1 MKYIYLLLFSLII
14 LSNNLFAQQ
23 NIVLENKLN
32 NLQKKYNQFQNDF
45 KKLEDEFDRKFSQN
59 SNSISSVNNKFN
71 RIKRMVDDNSSII
84 ADNLKQ
90 LSTNKSDITHLD
102 IAVSDLESDLSD
114 LNSQIRNLILQI
126 KMLEIEIKS
135 VDTKVDSINLA
146 LDKMNYHYNLMNNKI
161 GLLPKV
167 FICKDCHPIF
177 SLNSG
182 VNFYPNDKEDVELRS
197 SFSFGL
203 NYNMDSRTQ
212 ISFLFSNPLIKTSSR
227 ALNAGN
233 VKVIDQWD
241 VYLYSLYASY
251 NFFEPTKNN
260 LGVKIGIG
268 AFFSNRTFD
277 NFNNLEIN
285 NRNELNIPKQYGT
298 TTIIEFNYS
307 EYSQKNLLEFFLSIH
322 SYMSF
327 TKIEIDTGI
336 GSPKD
341 LGNFLVS
348 LNAGVRF
355 NFWGKIK

>member
-1 MKYIYLLLFSLII
+1 MKYIYLLLYSLII

-32 NLQKKYNQFQNDF
+32 NLEKRYKEFQIDF
-45 KKLEDEFDRKFSQN
+45 KKLEYEFDRKISKS
-59 SNSISSVNNKFN
+59 SNSIASVNNKFN
-71 RIKRMVDDNSSII
+71 KLRRLVEDNSSKI
-84 ADNLKQ
+84 ADNLAQ
-90 LSTNKSDITHLD
+90 IRTNKTDISQLD
-102 IAVSDLESDLSD
+102 IAVGDLESDLTD
-114 LNSQIRNLILQI
+114 LNSQIRNLILQL
-126 KMLEIEIKS
+126 KLLEVEIKT

-161 GLLPKV
+161 GLMPKV
-167 FICKDCHPIF
+167 FICKDCYPLF

-203 NYNMDSRTQ
+203 NYNLDSRTQ
-212 ISFLFSNPLIKTSSR
+212 VSFLFSNPLIKTSSR
-227 ALNAGN
+227 ALNTGN

-268 AFFSNRTFD
+268 AFFSNRTYD
-277 NFNNLEIN
+277 NFNNLEVQ
-285 NRNELNIPKQYGT
+285 NRNEFNIPKQYGT
-298 TTIIEFNYS
+298 TTVIEFNYS
-307 EYSQKNLLEFFLSIH
+307 EYSQKNLLEFYMSIN

-327 TKIEIDTGI
+327 TKIEIETGI
-336 GSPKD
+336 GSAKK
-341 LGNFLVS
+341 LGNFLIS

-355 NFWGKIK
+355 NFWGKSK